1 MKLFIIHRFKDRQ
14 LAKSKLKKIEKDLS
28 IKFKLIF
35 LSSSN
40 NEQWKQKAMDAI
52 YQAEA
57 IIVFNPK
64 SCEESVNAK
73 WEIEK
78 AKAANKEIIN
88 LDANAEDTDSI
99 SRLKSIYELR
109 DEFETCF
116 SSGSK
121 DVFDL
126 YKLMVESSESL
137 IQRRQKT
144 NAFFITVIGSLLT
157 IASLLVKTG
166 TINSESIGILYGF
179 SVVGLLLCNSWRNLI
194 DNYGKLNKAKFDVIL
209 RLEQDLGAQIYSA
222 EWISL
227 GKGLRPKK
235 YRSFTST
242 EKNVPFYFG
251 LLILVLTIVAVV
263 WQIWSYQSAVA
274 YGNYE
279 CILQLFIR

>member
-1 MKLFIIHRFKDRQ
+1 MKLFVIHRFKDRR
-14 LAKSKLKKIEKDLS
+14 LAKSKLKKIENDLS

-35 LSSSN
+35 LDSSN
-40 NEQWKQKAMDAI
+40 NDHWKQKAMNAI
-52 YQAEA
+52 YQSEA

-64 SCEESVNAK
+64 SCEESINAK

-78 AKAANKEIIN
+78 AKEVNKEIIN
-88 LDANAEDTDSI
+88 LNANSEDTDSI
-99 SRLKSIYELR
+99 SRLKSIYELS
-109 DEFETCF
+109 DEFEACF
-116 SSGSK
+116 SSDSK
-121 DVFDL
+121 DILDL

-144 NAFFITVIGSLLT
+144 NAFFITVIGSLIT

-209 RLEQDLGAQIYSA
+209 RLEQNLNAQIYSA

-235 YRSFTST
+235 YKSFTST

-251 LLILVLTIVAVV
+251 LLILVLTVVTVV
-263 WQIWSYQSAVA
+263 WQSSLIEALYLV
-274 YGNYE
+274 E
-279 CILQLFIR
+279 TIVDPLLFIK